1 MATKTKK
8 HNLRSN
14 SPNNF
19 EMELISQ
26 VKELENLKL
35 AYDEVNFFF
44 FSNIFIK
51 AIISFFFNILA
62 KNDCGENSK
71 FLE

>member
-44 FSNIFIK
+44 F
-51 AIISFFFNILA
+51 
-62 KNDCGENSK
+62 
-71 FLE
+71 